1 MTERFR
7 RLNCNPVI
15 IWSSFLSLPSTLIP
29 INQNPLFLNPMS
41 FWNTLFNLRSGEDDK
56 DNVLKNIKANISFKG
71 PNLWILACAIVIASV
86 GLNVNSTAVIIGAM
100 LISPLMAP
108 IVGAG
113 FALGMFDFQLLKRSL
128 LNLLIATIVGLVVA
142 ALYFILTPFK
152 DAQSEILARTA
163 PNIYDVLIAF
173 FGGLVGVIAVT
184 RVEKGNPIPGVAIA
198 TALMPPLCTAGYGI
212 ATGNWGYF
220 AGALFLY
227 TINCTFICI
236 ATYLIV
242 KVLRYP
248 TVTIETQKQK
258 RIHLLISVLTILIIA
273 PSVYF
278 AYVFYKEQQFKKN
291 VSAFITSEFEDKGN
305 TVIYK
310 KSNYSKNPKTIELAF
325 LVKKF
330 DRNEINILNQK
341 LPAYQ
346 LYNTNLIIRQDSSF
360 LAENKEKMD
369 RENERVKSEQ
379 SIIERLQ
386 RELSIYQFN
395 TSNLFNE
402 VKVLFPELKSISVAN
417 MSILDSTS
425 ESKMLPVVMYKGSD
439 RLNTTDE
446 KKLRDWLRSR
456 LAVDTIEIY
465 YGQ

>member
-1 MTERFR
+1 
-7 RLNCNPVI
+7 
-15 IWSSFLSLPSTLIP
+15 
-29 INQNPLFLNPMS
+29 MS
-41 FWNTLFNLRSGEDDK
+41 FWSTLFNLRSGEDDK

-86 GLNVNSTAVIIGAM
+86 GLNVNSTAVIIGGM
-100 LISPLMAP
+100 LISPLMGP

-198 TALMPPLCTAGYGI
+198 TALMPPLCTAGYGV

-227 TINCTFICI
+227 MINCTFICI

-242 KVLRYP
+242 KILRYP
-248 TVTIETQKQK
+248 TVLIESQKQK

-273 PSVYF
+273 PSIYF

-291 VSAFITSEFEDKGN
+291 VSTFIATEFEDKGN

-310 KSNYSKNPKTIELAF
+310 KSNYSRDPKTIELAF

-330 DRNEINILNQK
+330 DRNEIKLLNQK
-341 LPAYQ
+341 LPSYQ

-369 RENERVKSEQ
+369 PENERVKSEQ

-386 RELSIYQFN
+386 QELSIYQFN
-395 TSNLFNE
+395 TSNLYNE
-402 VKVLFPELKSISVAN
+402 ARVLFPGLKSVSVAN
-417 MSILDSTS
+417 MRVLDSTS
-425 ESKMLPVVMYKGSD
+425 ESKMVPVFMYRGGS
-439 RLNTTDE
+439 RLNANDE
-446 KKLRDWLRSR
+446 KKLGDWLRSR

>member
-1 MTERFR
+1 
-7 RLNCNPVI
+7 
-15 IWSSFLSLPSTLIP
+15 
-29 INQNPLFLNPMS
+29 
-41 FWNTLFNLRSGEDDK
+41 
-56 DNVLKNIKANISFKG
+56 
-71 PNLWILACAIVIASV
+71 
-86 GLNVNSTAVIIGAM
+86 M
-100 LISPLMAP
+100 LISPLMGP

-113 FALGMFDFQLLKRSL
+113 FALGMFDFPLLKKSL
-128 LNLLIATIVGLVVA
+128 VNLLIATIVGLVVA
-142 ALYFILTPFK
+142 ALYFMMTPFK

-212 ATGNWGYF
+212 ATGNWAYF

-248 TVTIETQKQK
+248 AVAIETKKQK
-258 RIHLLISVLTILIIA
+258 NIHLLISVLIVVIIA

-278 AYVFYKEQQFKKN
+278 AYVFYKEQQFQKS
-291 VSAFITSEFEDKGN
+291 VSTFITAEFEDKGN

-310 KSNYSKNPKTIELAF
+310 KSNYARNPKTVELAF

-330 DRNEINILNQK
+330 EEKEVKALNDK

-346 LYNTNLIIRQDSSF
+346 LYNTKLIIRQDSSF
-360 LAENKEKMD
+360 WAENKQKIE
-369 RENERVKSEQ
+369 RENERVTNEQ
-379 SIIERLQ
+379 GIIERLQ
-386 RELSIYQFN
+386 RELSMYQLN
-395 TSNLFNE
+395 TANLYDE
-402 VKVLFPELKSISVAN
+402 TKVLFPEIRSIAVARMN
-417 MSILDSTS
+417 ILDTS
-425 ESKMLPVVMYKGSD
+425 ARTKMLPVVMYKSTN
-439 RLNTTDE
+439 RLDTQNE
-446 KKLRDWLRSR
+446 RKLTDWLKSR
-456 LAVDTIEIY
+456 LAVDSIEVY
-465 YGQ
+465 HR